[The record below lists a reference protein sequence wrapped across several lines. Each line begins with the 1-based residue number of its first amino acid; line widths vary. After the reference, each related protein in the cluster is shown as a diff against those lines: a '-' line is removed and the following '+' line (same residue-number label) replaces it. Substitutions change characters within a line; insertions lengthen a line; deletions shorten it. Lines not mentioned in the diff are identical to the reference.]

1 MTTAAFWQ
9 SINDQKTVHQLS
21 LDLQSQFPKWKT
33 TCPSDPVSGDFK
45 GSSSDRAKGGL
56 LICLFFNIFPLFCYS
71 PLPPLLFTAGDSG
84 AVRDSSRTYPT
95 CSFKGCL
102 QNSESSE
109 KQKQLSRQELE
120 EAVKDLYAKQ
130 PFSSERIQI
139 TDPKQFLDS
148 LLPYMLRQHLI
159 SEIRQNHQTYYMIR
173 K

>member
-1 MTTAAFWQ
+1 MP
-9 SINDQKTVHQLS
+9 SS
-21 LDLQSQFPKWKT
+21 LLMRRISRIISFLR
-33 TCPSDPVSGDFK
+33 CSFC
-45 GSSSDRAKGGL
+45 RAKSL
-56 LICLFFNIFPLFCYS
+56 WRSQRQQQDLSN
-71 PLPPLLFTAGDSG
+71 LLFSKG
-84 AVRDSSRTYPT
+84 VSRIQ
-95 CSFKGCL
+95 KVL
-102 QNSESSE
+102 K

-130 PFSSERIQI
+130 PFSSERIQV

>member
-1 MTTAAFWQ
+1 M
-9 SINDQKTVHQLS
+9 
-21 LDLQSQFPKWKT
+21 
-33 TCPSDPVSGDFK
+33 
-45 GSSSDRAKGGL
+45 
-56 LICLFFNIFPLFCYS
+56 ICLFFNIFPLFCYS

-84 AVRDSSRTYPT
+84 AIRDSSRTYPT

-130 PFSSERIQI
+130 PLSSERIQV

-173 K
+173 NKMSGQPFNKVIRTFKILSDTKSTDISIQTRLPVHT

>member
-1 MTTAAFWQ
+1 MSPWFF
-9 SINDQKTVHQLS
+9 
-21 LDLQSQFPKWKT
+21 LQYIPF
-33 TCPSDPVSGDFK
+33 V
-45 GSSSDRAKGGL
+45 
-56 LICLFFNIFPLFCYS
+56 
-71 PLPPLLFTAGDSG
+71 LLFAAVTALIYGWGLWRSQRQQQDLSNLLFSKG
-84 AVRDSSRTYPT
+84 VSRIQ
-95 CSFKGCL
+95 KAL
-102 QNSESSE
+102 K
-109 KQKQLSRQELE
+109 KQKQLSRKELE

>member
-1 MTTAAFWQ
+1 MSF
-9 SINDQKTVHQLS
+9 
-21 LDLQSQFPKWKT
+21 LQYIPF
-33 TCPSDPVSGDFK
+33 V
-45 GSSSDRAKGGL
+45 
-56 LICLFFNIFPLFCYS
+56 
-71 PLPPLLFTAGDSG
+71 LLFAAATALIYGWGLWRSQRQQQDLS
-84 AVRDSSRTYPT
+84 T

-102 QNSESSE
+102 QN
-109 KQKQLSRQELE
+109 QKALKNKNNCHVKELE